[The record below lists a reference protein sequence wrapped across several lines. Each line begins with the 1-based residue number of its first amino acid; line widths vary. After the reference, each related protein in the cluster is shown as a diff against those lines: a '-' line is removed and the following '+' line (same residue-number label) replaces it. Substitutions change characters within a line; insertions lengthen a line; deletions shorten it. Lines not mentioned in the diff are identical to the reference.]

1 MNAKIESKKLEF
13 GPTKCYNIHLGVRQD
28 THTQL
33 KVHDQIMNVKD
44 YETYLG
50 DKICKSGS
58 NDKNI
63 ENRRNQGISAI
74 SQIVSMLNQ
83 VSLGHYHFEISLIL
97 RDSILISK
105 LAFNSEVWY
114 NLSQTQMMKLEQID
128 EMYLR
133 KILNVAK
140 SAPKEG
146 LYIECGKVPLKFIAK
161 MRRIM
166 FYWHIITR
174 NEDELL
180 YKFFAAQKLAPS
192 EHDWVHQLE
201 KDKVDINLQLSESQ
215 IKKMTKCQF
224 KKIVKV
230 KIESLAAEWLE
241 KTKNSHSK
249 TKNLKL
255 KSFSPQEYLLSR
267 NLKICEV

>member
-1 MNAKIESKKLEF
+1 MI
-13 GPTKCYNIHLGVRQD
+13 I
-28 THTQL
+28 
-33 KVHDQIMNVKD
+33 DQSINVKD

-50 DKICKSGS
+50 NKICKSGS

-83 VSLGHYHFEISLIL
+83 VSLGHYHFGISLIL

-105 LAFNSEVWY
+105 LAFNSEV
-114 NLSQTQMMKLEQID
+114 LEQID

-166 FYWHIITR
+166 FYWYIITR
-174 NEDELL
+174 NEDEFI
-180 YKFFAAQKLAPS
+180 YKFCAAQKLPPS
-192 EHDWVHQLE
+192 EHDLVLQLE

-215 IKKMTKCQF
+215 IKKMTK
-224 KKIVKV
+224 
-230 KIESLAAEWLE
+230 
-241 KTKNSHSK
+241 
-249 TKNLKL
+249 
-255 KSFSPQEYLLSR
+255 
-267 NLKICEV
+267 